1 VNTHTNEETNQLL
14 DIIDVFTTKSELA
27 TYLILKHLS
36 ETNVPVGSWILSD
49 ILKSRNLQVSIAT
62 IGRLLKNLDTEGY
75 TSLAGTGGRI
85 ITPKGLEYLNMLSEK
100 VKNEELRRSLM
111 NAFQPQNLQELLDLY
126 RTRKLLECETA
137 RLAAMRA
144 SDADIEAMKRTI
156 QNHVQCVDCEAD
168 PTAPALGFH
177 GAVAAASNVR
187 FLIAALDVL
196 FNEEPKMQPRILEI
210 VKEKNRFYAEQHRL
224 IADAIIKRDPVE
236 AERQMRIHME
246 SMIAD
251 LEAYIERVGMKEK
264 VQGMKQEESVRR

>member
-100 VKNEELRRSLM
+100 VKKRRTQTESH
-111 NAFQPQNLQELLDLY
+111 E
-126 RTRKLLECETA
+126 RV
-137 RLAAMRA
+137 
-144 SDADIEAMKRTI
+144 S
-156 QNHVQCVDCEAD
+156 
-168 PTAPALGFH
+168 APKIFRSCLTCT
-177 GAVAAASNVR
+177 VR
-187 FLIAALDVL
+187 ESCSSAKPPGWRRCGQVT
-196 FNEEPKMQPRILEI
+196 RIL
-210 VKEKNRFYAEQHRL
+210 K
-224 IADAIIKRDPVE
+224 P
-236 AERQMRIHME
+236 
-246 SMIAD
+246 
-251 LEAYIERVGMKEK
+251 
-264 VQGMKQEESVRR
+264 